1 MASAAGVAF
10 WDQSSCL
17 SLHPKYGPWFA
28 LRAVVVFDGIEYT
41 GECSTVLPLGILLL
55 NSRTATMHDDAS
67 LAVTVWLATLKI

>member
-28 LRAVVVFDGIEYT
+28 LRAVVVFDGVEYT
-41 GECSTVLPLGILLL
+41 GEGNSICVFGISALFL
-55 NSRTATMHDDAS
+55 NS
-67 LAVTVWLATLKI
+67 WTLYCLQPCIIRIHWQS